1 MAKLHFFYSTMN
13 AGKSTSLLQTN
24 YNFEENNH
32 KTLLFLPNPINKK
45 NNKIKSRIGI
55 EKDAILVN
63 AKFNFYKYV
72 KKMQSTNL
80 KCILVDESQF
90 LKSDQVNQLSRIADD
105 FDILV
110 MCYGLR
116 TNFKGEL
123 FEGSSRL
130 LAIADDLHEL
140 KTICTLCENKATM
153 VLRYNNKGVLET
165 MGKTI
170 KIGGNDIYKSVC
182 RYHFR
187 KKTKLI

>member
-1 MAKLHFFYSTMN
+1 M
-13 AGKSTSLLQTN
+13 
-24 YNFEENNH
+24 
-32 KTLLFLPNPINKK
+32 PNPINKK
-45 NNKIKSRIGI
+45 NNKIKSKIGI

-72 KKMQSTNL
+72 KKMRSTNL

>member
-32 KTLLFLPNPINKK
+32 KTLLFLPNTINKK

-63 AKFNFYKYV
+63 AEFNFYKYV
-72 KKMQSTNL
+72 KKIQTTDL

-90 LKSDQVNQLSRIADD
+90 LKSDQINQLSRIADD
-105 FDILV
+105 FNILV

-153 VLRYNNKGVLET
+153 VLRYDNKGVLET

-187 KKTKLI
+187 KITKLI

>member
-1 MAKLHFFYSTMN
+1 
-13 AGKSTSLLQTN
+13 
-24 YNFEENNH
+24 
-32 KTLLFLPNPINKK
+32 
-45 NNKIKSRIGI
+45 
-55 EKDAILVN
+55 
-63 AKFNFYKYV
+63 
-72 KKMQSTNL
+72 
-80 KCILVDESQF
+80 
-90 LKSDQVNQLSRIADD
+90 
-105 FDILV
+105 

-153 VLRYNNKGVLET
+153 VLRYGNKGVLET

-187 KKTKLI
+187 KITKLI